1 MTLFRFP
8 LGLMLALSLFMSTVV
23 PSNVQA
29 VTTKEYKMTNAQ
41 VSSSIEEVFQRFQY
55 AMAVE
60 WDQRDEAFKQNAER
74 DLVKGLLTLV
84 ETGVTLEEIQSYMQ
98 KTLLSEQ
105 AQKHYQRLVDAMRGQ
120 NLSAEEIQ
128 AKTME
133 FISKN
138 NFQGLSFNGEGGGGG
153 GHGKWTLIV
162 VVVVVVVVT
171 QLCLRGSNGGDHH
184 DHDEYDHG
192 HNW

>member
-1 MTLFRFP
+1 MTFFRFP
-8 LGLMLALSLFMSTVV
+8 LGLTLALSLFMSTVV

-29 VTTKEYKMTNAQ
+29 VTTREYKMTSAQ
-41 VSSSIEEVFQRFQY
+41 VSSSIEEVFQKFQY

-60 WDQRDEAFKQNAER
+60 WDQRDEAFKQNAEK
-74 DLVKGLLTLV
+74 DLVKGLLALI
-84 ETGVTLEEIQSYMQ
+84 ETGVTLEQIQSYMQ

-105 AQKHYQRLVDAMRGQ
+105 AQQHYQRLVDAMRGQ
-120 NLSAEEIQ
+120 NLSQEEIT

-133 FISKN
+133 FVTKN

-162 VVVVVVVVT
+162 VVVIVVVVT
-171 QLCLRGSNGGDHH
+171 QLCLRGSSDHH
-184 DHDEYDHG
+184 DHDDDWDRG
-192 HNW
+192 HNY